1 MCIYVGGHTA
11 EMFSMLSGVDL
22 KIFTPRHYVIGDTDK
37 IGENKMT
44 NFEKEQAYFFYV
56 FHFL

>member
-1 MCIYVGGHTA
+1 
-11 EMFSMLSGVDL
+11 MFSMLSGVDL